1 MVYLP
6 HQIYK
11 SKNVLHAKKKLAT
24 DAETTKAS
32 SCSQK
37 ASKQSPPLSRNGGR
51 GALCPDP

>member
-1 MVYLP
+1 MFYT
-6 HQIYK
+6 Q
-11 SKNVLHAKKKLAT
+11 KKLAT

>member
-6 HQIYK
+6 HQIHK
-11 SKNVLHAKKKLAT
+11 SKKVLHAKKLAT
-24 DAETTKAS
+24 DAETTKAA